1 MKSEG
6 KKRGDTRLRILEKGA
21 EIIHLKGYHHTGIQE
36 ILKATGVP
44 KGSFYN
50 YFKSKEDFGLQ
61 VVAFFMEMFSGMIED
76 ILEAQNLT
84 PLEKVGGILDRFMEI
99 FQSRDFSHGCP
110 IGNLSQEMGDL
121 SPAFRAKLKEA
132 FEFMADLYA
141 DLILKAQAQGEVPEA
156 IDGRKAAYFI
166 VTSWH
171 GALGHMKI
179 LKSIEPLQ
187 DHKAFIL
194 ENILRGDVNNR

>member
-1 MKSEG
+1 MRS
-6 KKRGDTRLRILEKGA
+6 DTKLRILEKGA

-36 ILKATGVP
+36 ILRETGVP

-61 VVAFFMEMFSGMIED
+61 VVGFFMGMFSGMIKD
-76 ILEAQNLT
+76 ILDSESLT
-84 PLEKVGGILDRFMEI
+84 PLEKVEGILDRFIEI
-99 FQSRDFSHGCP
+99 FQSRNFSHGCP

-121 SPAFRAKLKEA
+121 SPAFRARLKEA
-132 FEFMADLYA
+132 FEFMADIYS
-141 DLILKAQAQGEVPEA
+141 DLILKAQAQDEVPES

-179 LKSIEPLQ
+179 LKRIEPLE

-194 ENILRGDVNNR
+194 EHILRNGSKVP